1 MKNKILINSF
11 IHKKT
16 LKITFMKKFENCFY
30 LRFLS
35 LVLIASVMFMGCNKT
50 DTPEIKVENIKL
62 KTKPI
67 QLETVNLIANKLKER
82 GLLTSQNVNMSLNSS
97 SQFMP
102 STFSELQII
111 DIMEPLVNNGQQ
123 IQQELIL
130 AVAGTREWEAL
141 GENGQSELVNM
152 SSQQLASL
160 ALLYSAIDIGDAI
173 HDCVGVA
180 LGVAGLS
187 GLIRNIATG
196 PTVSSAIGIL
206 KWVGKRYLSYV
217 GIAWMVWDFTSCM
230 GHFDYD

>member
-1 MKNKILINSF
+1 M
-11 IHKKT
+11 KKT
-16 LKITFMKKFENCFY
+16 KNRFY
-30 LRFLS
+30 LGLFS
-35 LVLIASVMFMGCNKT
+35 LTLIASVTFSGCNKIEA
-50 DTPEIKVENIKL
+50 PEIKVENIQL

-82 GLLTSQNVNMSLNSS
+82 GLLTSQNVNMSLNST
-97 SQFMP
+97 SQSIP

-160 ALLYSAIDIGDAI
+160 ALLYSAIDLGDAI

-206 KWVGKRYLSYV
+206 KWVVKRYLSYV

>member
-1 MKNKILINSF
+1 M
-11 IHKKT
+11 KKT
-16 LKITFMKKFENCFY
+16 KNGFY
-30 LRFLS
+30 LGLFS
-35 LVLIASVMFMGCNKT
+35 LTLIASVTFSGCNKIEA
-50 DTPEIKVENIKL
+50 PEIKVENIQL

-82 GLLTSQNVNMSLNSS
+82 GLLTSQNVNMSLNST
-97 SQFMP
+97 SQFIP

-160 ALLYSAIDIGDAI
+160 ALLYSAIDLGDAI

>member
-1 MKNKILINSF
+1 
-11 IHKKT
+11 
-16 LKITFMKKFENCFY
+16 MKKLKNGFY
-30 LRFLS
+30 LRLLS
-35 LVLIASVMFMGCNKT
+35 LVLIASVIFIGCNKT
-50 DTPEIKVENIKL
+50 DTSEKKVENIQL
-62 KTKPI
+62 KTKLI
-67 QLETVNLIANKLKER
+67 QLETINLIANKLKEK

-97 SQFMP
+97 SQFIP

-130 AVAGTREWEAL
+130 AVANTREWEAL

-160 ALLYSAIDIGDAI
+160 ALLYSAVNLEDAI
-173 HDCVGVA
+173 HDCVGLA
-180 LGVAGLS
+180 LGVAGLN

-206 KWVGKRYLSYV
+206 KWFGKRYLSYV

-230 GHFDYD
+230 GHFDYNSYTKNYYNG

>member
-1 MKNKILINSF
+1 
-11 IHKKT
+11 
-16 LKITFMKKFENCFY
+16 
-30 LRFLS
+30 
-35 LVLIASVMFMGCNKT
+35 MFMGCNKT
-50 DTPEIKVENIKL
+50 DAPEIKVENIHL

-67 QLETVNLIANKLKER
+67 QIETVNLIANKLKER

-160 ALLYSAIDIGDAI
+160 ALLYSAIDIEDAI

-180 LGVAGLS
+180 LGVAGLR